1 MVDGAG
7 KCMKVLLFRVVLQ
20 HLVLLVRLTLGQFER
35 SVAVGCCSVLG
46 QADPYLWP
54 FDGQLRTDNT
64 ALLSINFQ
72 TNILDPDG
80 DFAKFDMQEQNSHG
94 KHFSYFS
101 KQGYR

>member
-1 MVDGAG
+1 M
-7 KCMKVLLFRVVLQ
+7 L
-20 HLVLLVRLTLGQFER
+20 
-35 SVAVGCCSVLG
+35 LG

-80 DFAKFDMQEQNSHG
+80 DFAKSDMQEQNSHG
-94 KHFSYFS
+94 KHFSEHRQYTMGICQQ
-101 KQGYR
+101 KQFTPRQHMDHATWPLHSQLHV